1 MTRNMASNNSSE
13 LPGLELSSSFEVIS
27 YLVLNSCLL
36 VLFAIPGLILNG
48 LVAVAL
54 AGEITKKQGRA
65 QWILL
70 LNISLAGLATTL
82 TVGSVCASSLLLVT
96 NVHESAEWLCRVS
109 LAVYHISIAIRTA
122 SLALLSVVVYIII
135 KHGLSKVKLA
145 PLIASVVIL
154 WVVVLLSG
162 LPYFTPAYQY
172 AEFRKDILVCDTVF
186 TSSAYAHIGF
196 TLLFIDI
203 PGRLTSVIAIIAA
216 VVHVRKSTVTD
227 FHPIKKSFLRFSV
240 ILLCINILILLTNV
254 IGTIIFVL
262 PMDAD
267 VAVLIWLNLTA
278 TFVIVLPTIVVPLLM
293 MVLFNRVS
301 SAVKDLLTGK
311 RCTGWFCSLVPKK
324 SAVFGPQKVKEDH
337 PQPSPA

>member
-1 MTRNMASNNSSE
+1 MSVTRNMASNNSSE
-13 LPGLELSSSFEVIS
+13 LPGLEFSSSFEVIS
-27 YLVLNSCLL
+27 YLVLNSLL
-36 VLFAIPGLILNG
+36 LIFFALPGLILNG

-54 AGEITKKQGRA
+54 AGEITKKQSRA

-70 LNISLAGLATTL
+70 FNISLAGLATTL
-82 TVGSVCASSLLLVT
+82 TVGSVCASSLLLVS
-96 NVHESAEWLCRVS
+96 NVNESAEWLCRVS
-109 LAVYHISIAIRTA
+109 LTVYHISIAIRTA

-154 WVVVLLSG
+154 WVVVVLSG
-162 LPYFTPAYQY
+162 LPYLTPAYQY
-172 AEFRKDILVCDTVF
+172 RELQKDILVCVAVF
-186 TSSAYAHIGF
+186 TSSAYVHIGF

-203 PGRLTSVIAIIAA
+203 PGRLMSVIAIIAA
-216 VVHVRKSTVTD
+216 VAHVRKNTVTD

-311 RCTGWFCSLVPKK
+311 RCRGWFRPFVTNK
-324 SAVFGPQKVKEDH
+324 SAVFGP
-337 PQPSPA
+337 

>member
-1 MTRNMASNNSSE
+1 MASNNSSE
-13 LPGLELSSSFEVIS
+13 LSGLEFSSSFEVIS
-27 YLVLNSCLL
+27 YLVLNSLL
-36 VLFAIPGLILNG
+36 LIFFALPGLILNG

-54 AGEITKKQGRA
+54 AGEIAKKQGRA

-70 LNISLAGLATTL
+70 FNISLAGLATTL
-82 TVGSVCASSLLLVT
+82 TVGSVCASSLLLVS

-162 LPYFTPAYQY
+162 LPYLTPAYQY
-172 AEFRKDILVCDTVF
+172 RELQKDILVCVAVF
-186 TSSAYAHIGF
+186 TSSAYVHIGF

-203 PGRLTSVIAIIAA
+203 PGRLMSVIAIIAA
-216 VVHVRKSTVTD
+216 VAHVRKNTVTD

-267 VAVLIWLNLTA
+267 VAALIWLNLTA
-278 TFVIVLPTIVVPLLM
+278 TFVIVLPTIVVPVLM

-301 SAVKDLLTGK
+301 SAVKDLLTDK
-311 RCTGWFCSLVPKK
+311 RCRGWFWLFVTKT
-324 SAVFGPQKVKEDH
+324 SAVFGP
-337 PQPSPA
+337 

>member
-1 MTRNMASNNSSE
+1 MASNNSSE
-13 LPGLELSSSFEVIS
+13 LPGLEFSSSFEVIS
-27 YLVLNSCLL
+27 YLVLNSFLL
-36 VLFAIPGLILNG
+36 IFFALPGLILNG

-82 TVGSVCASSLLLVT
+82 TVGSVCASSLLLVS
-96 NVHESAEWLCRVS
+96 NVHETAEWLCRVS
-109 LAVYHISIAIRTA
+109 LTVYHISIAIRTA

-162 LPYFTPAYQY
+162 LPYLTPAYQY
-172 AEFRKDILVCDTVF
+172 RELRKDILVCVAVF
-186 TSSAYAHIGF
+186 TSSAYVHIGF

-216 VVHVRKSTVTD
+216 VAHVHKNTVTD

-267 VAVLIWLNLTA
+267 IAVLIWLNFTA
-278 TFVIVLPTIVVPLLM
+278 TFVIVLPTIVVPVLM
-293 MVLFNRVS
+293 MALFNRVS

-311 RCTGWFCSLVPKK
+311 RCRGWFWPAVTKK
-324 SAVFGPQKVKEDH
+324 SAVFGP
-337 PQPSPA
+337 

>member
-1 MTRNMASNNSSE
+1 MASNSSSE
-13 LPGLELSSSFEVIS
+13 LPGLEFSSSFEVLS

-36 VLFAIPGLILNG
+36 VFFALPGLILNG
-48 LVAVAL
+48 LVTVAL

-65 QWILL
+65 QWIIL

-82 TVGSVCASSLLLVT
+82 TVGSVCASSLLLVS
-96 NVHESAEWLCRVS
+96 NVNESAEWLCRVS

-162 LPYFTPAYQY
+162 LPYLTPAYQY
-172 AEFRKDILVCDTVF
+172 RELQKDILVCVAVF
-186 TSSAYAHIGF
+186 TSSAYVHIGF

-203 PGRLTSVIAIIAA
+203 PGRLMSVVAIIAA
-216 VVHVRKSTVTD
+216 VAHVRKNTVTD

-267 VAVLIWLNLTA
+267 VAALIWLNLTA
-278 TFVIVLPTIVVPLLM
+278 TFVIVLPTIVVPVLM

-311 RCTGWFCSLVPKK
+311 RCRGCFWPFVTKT
-324 SAVFGPQKVKEDH
+324 SAVFGP
-337 PQPSPA
+337 

>member
-1 MTRNMASNNSSE
+1 MSVTRNMASNNSSE
-13 LPGLELSSSFEVIS
+13 LPGLEFSSSFEVIS
-27 YLVLNSCLL
+27 YLVLNSLL
-36 VLFAIPGLILNG
+36 LIFFALPGLILNG

-54 AGEITKKQGRA
+54 AGEITKKQSRA

-70 LNISLAGLATTL
+70 FNISLAGLATTL
-82 TVGSVCASSLLLVT
+82 TVGSVCASSLLLVS

-154 WVVVLLSG
+154 WVVVVLSG
-162 LPYFTPAYQY
+162 LPYLTPAYQY
-172 AEFRKDILVCDTVF
+172 RELQKDILVCVAVF
-186 TSSAYAHIGF
+186 TSSAYVHIGF

-203 PGRLTSVIAIIAA
+203 PGRLMSVIAIIAA
-216 VVHVRKSTVTD
+216 VAHVRKNTVTD

-311 RCTGWFCSLVPKK
+311 RCRGWFWPAVTKK
-324 SAVFGPQKVKEDH
+324 SAVFGP
-337 PQPSPA
+337 